1 MKSLFQRVFPGAFG
15 GAPADRRQ
23 APRGGTEDRRKTEP
37 VPAAATPG
45 NRPIGARRPLIAANG
60 DTVGYEF
67 RVPDEVLSRLKRR
80 NDHAAQAAHVASV
93 LAAARTVQA
102 QGRKGFA
109 RVPASWLLHASAS
122 EPYEGV
128 MIGLQVN
135 EEADLD
141 PQTTDALDQAVEH
154 LRTQGAQI
162 GWGPALPLRSA
173 PDFVLLRQ
181 GGAAIAEVLASVQS
195 WSERVRA
202 VPVLMTDIAS
212 VEDLESALQAG
223 IQFACGALTAMH
235 TSNEP
240 PQPLPVAPEVRRIGQ
255 ILYKLVTGAET
266 EQIASEIKGDLALS
280 YRLLRRINSAG
291 FARDS
296 AVGSIDQ
303 AVMLLG
309 RNELYRWLY
318 MLLLQFGGTHK
329 TSSALQEIALWR
341 ARLFELL
348 AQERPGEEPG
358 QMFTLGMASML
369 GLVLRI
375 GLPEVVDTLKLP
387 DEARAALIDH
397 NGPWLVYLQ
406 MAKQIEA
413 QSVQGA
419 DSVAD
424 QFGGADR
431 VLLLS
436 EQAWNWA
443 RENSD
448 PSAGKTEEAT
458 GTTA

>member
-1 MKSLFQRVFPGAFG
+1 MKSLLQRVFPGAFG
-15 GAPADRRQ
+15 AAPPDRRQ
-23 APRGGTEDRRKTEP
+23 APRDGATDRRKAP
-37 VPAAATPG
+37 VPVPSTA
-45 NRPIGARRPLIAANG
+45 RPIGARRPLIATTG
-60 DTVGYEF
+60 ETVGYEF

-80 NDHAAQAAHVASV
+80 NDQAAQAAHVTSV
-93 LAAARTVQA
+93 LTAAVTVQA
-102 QGRKGFA
+102 QGRIGFA
-109 RVPASWLLHASAS
+109 RVPASWLLHSAATDA
-122 EPYEGV
+122 YEGV

-141 PQTTDALDQAVEH
+141 PQMTEALDQAVEH
-154 LRTQGAQI
+154 LRAQGARL
-162 GWGPALPLRSA
+162 GWGPALPLQSA

-181 GGAAIAEVLASVQS
+181 GPAPMAVVLASVQS
-195 WSERVRA
+195 WSERVRS

-212 VEDLESALQAG
+212 VEDLETALSAG

-235 TSNEP
+235 TTNEP
-240 PQPLPVAPEVRRIGQ
+240 RQSLPVAPEVRRVGQ
-255 ILYKLVTGAET
+255 ILYQLVTGAET
-266 EQIASEIKGDLALS
+266 EKIAAEIKGDLALS

-291 FARDS
+291 YGRDT
-296 AVGSIDQ
+296 AVNSIDQ

-318 MLLLQFGGTHK
+318 MLLLQFGGTQK

-348 AQERPGEEPG
+348 AQERPGEDAG

-369 GLVLRI
+369 GQVLRI
-375 GLPEVVDTLKLP
+375 GLTEVVDTLKLP

-397 NGPWLVYLQ
+397 TGPWLIYLQ

-413 QSVQGA
+413 QSVNGA

-448 PSAGKTEEAT
+448 PGAGKASAGAD
-458 GTTA
+458 APA